1 MIMLHVEFI
10 AISKHWSSTYN
21 YISIP
26 IPLQLKN
33 EQYLVKIVFFLQLF
47 GEKRFH
53 ELSPAYSELS
63 LQEKERQALKDEKIR
78 QMAMAQKQKMAQ
90 KNEQRLRLRA

>member
-1 MIMLHVEFI
+1 M
-10 AISKHWSSTYN
+10 
-21 YISIP
+21 
-26 IPLQLKN
+26 
-33 EQYLVKIVFFLQLF
+33 
-47 GEKRFH
+47 RFH

>member
-1 MIMLHVEFI
+1 M
-10 AISKHWSSTYN
+10 KK
-21 YISIP
+21 YIPIP

-47 GEKRFH
+47 YEMRFH

-78 QMAMAQKQKMAQ
+78 QMAMAQKQKMVQ

>member
-1 MIMLHVEFI
+1 M
-10 AISKHWSSTYN
+10 KY
-21 YISIP
+21 YIPIP

-47 GEKRFH
+47 YEMRFH

>member
-1 MIMLHVEFI
+1 M
-10 AISKHWSSTYN
+10 KK
-21 YISIP
+21 YIPIP
-26 IPLQLKN
+26 IPLQLKH

-47 GEKRFH
+47 YEMRFH